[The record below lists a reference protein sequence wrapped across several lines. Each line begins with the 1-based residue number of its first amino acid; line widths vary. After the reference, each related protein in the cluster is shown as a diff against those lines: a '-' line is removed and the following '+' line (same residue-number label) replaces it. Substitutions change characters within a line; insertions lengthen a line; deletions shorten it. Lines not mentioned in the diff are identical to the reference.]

1 MDKFYEGFIPL
12 IFIMKVKKG
21 DKIKVEYTGTF
32 DDETVFDSSQHGD
45 HSHPLEFEVGSKQ
58 VIKGFDDAVIGMEL
72 NEEKTIKLSPE
83 NAYGKR
89 DEGKIMR
96 IPRSKLPAEHEPKV
110 GMILGMQTQD
120 GRTVHVKISKVDE
133 SEVTVDLN
141 HPLAGKNLN
150 FKVKIIQ
157 IN

>member
-1 MDKFYEGFIPL
+1 
-12 IFIMKVKKG
+12 MKVKKG

-32 DDETVFDSSQHGD
+32 DDGMVFDSSQHGD

-58 VIKGFDDAVIGMEL
+58 VIKGFDDAVVGTEL
-72 NEEKTIKLSPE
+72 NEEKTIKLNPE

-96 IPRSKLPAEHEPKV
+96 IPRSKLPAEQEPKV

-150 FKVKIIQ
+150 FKVKIVQ